1 MKTFRNRINSF
12 NAPKMTQ
19 NEPKI
24 IFFLK
29 KYFYDRK
36 SIKFHCF
43 VLYIKCIFYFFIY
56 LMLNAQQ
63 NYYKNKKNYKKP
75 LLKIM
80 SNNI

>member
-1 MKTFRNRINSF
+1 MKTFRKRINSF

-19 NEPKI
+19 NELKI

-29 KYFYDRK
+29 KYFYDRI

-43 VLYIKCIFYFFIY
+43 ALYIKCIFYFFIY

-63 NYYKNKKNYKKP
+63 NYYKNKKKLQKTLTKNYVK
-75 LLKIM
+75 
-80 SNNI
+80 